1 MILARNA
8 NNSLHLHND
17 LQFVMHFHIFYL
29 ICLLQHLKGQYHP
42 YFTAELTLEQ
52 EVKSLLEVTQLL
64 NNKIKM

>member
-17 LQFVMHFHIFYL
+17 LQFVRHFHIFYL
-29 ICLLQHLKGQYHP
+29 ICLLQRLKGQYHP

-52 EVKSLLEVTQLL
+52 GG
-64 NNKIKM
+64 